1 MHFYIEKST
10 LIEGIAIVQK
20 ALPAKSSLPVL
31 DGIYMSANGDSLL
44 LKCCDLSM
52 QIETTVAADIREEG
66 AIVLPALLAEMA
78 QRLPDG
84 IDVEIHCEGNTVKIT
99 AGSFKTSLQ
108 GSDAEQFPELSI
120 SDSAEKLILEQQM
133 LRSMIRQTV
142 FATAQDE
149 SKPVLTGAL
158 LEADAE
164 RLDMVA
170 LDGYRLALRS
180 EFGSFG
186 AKAKAVLPARTLNE
200 IARSLSDS
208 KDSCELSF
216 SRNQVQIDLGHT
228 RIVARLLEGE
238 FTKFRQILPSEHKT
252 RIRVARAELQK
263 SIERALLVARES
275 KNNLVKFTIT
285 PNLLLINS
293 NSEMGAVYDELPIT
307 LMGDELEIAFN
318 AKFCIEV
325 LRVLDCEEIFIDF
338 TTSVSPCVVRP
349 AQGDRFLYLILPV
362 RLMER

>member
-1 MHFYIEKST
+1 MHFYIEKAA
-10 LIEGIAIVQK
+10 LIEGIATVQK
-20 ALPAKSSLPVL
+20 ALPSRSSLPVL
-31 DGIYMSANGDSLL
+31 DGIYMSASGDSLL
-44 LKCCDLSM
+44 LKCCDLSI
-52 QIETTVAADIREEG
+52 QIETTVPADIREEG

-78 QRLPDG
+78 QRLPDD
-84 IDVEIHCEGNTVKIT
+84 IDVEFHCENNTVKII

-108 GSDAEQFPELSI
+108 GADADQFPELSI
-120 SDSAEKLILEQQM
+120 ADTAEKLVLEQQM

-158 LEADAE
+158 LEAGAE

-180 EFGSFG
+180 ESGHFG
-186 AKAKAVLPARTLNE
+186 AQAKAVIPARTLNE

-208 KDSCELSF
+208 KDPCTLSF
-216 SRNQVQIDLGHT
+216 SKNMVQIDLGHT
-228 RIVARLLEGE
+228 RIIARLLEGE
-238 FTKFRQILPSEHKT
+238 FTKFRQILPNEHKT
-252 RIRVARAELQK
+252 RIRVQRSALQK

-293 NSEMGAVYDELPIT
+293 NSEMGDVYDELPIT

-325 LRVLDCEEIFIDF
+325 FRVLDCEEIFIDF

-349 AQGDRFLYLILPV
+349 AQGDKFLYLILPV

>member
-1 MHFYIEKST
+1 MHFYIEKQT
-10 LIEGIAIVQK
+10 LIEGISIVQK
-20 ALPAKSSLPVL
+20 AMPSKSTLPIT
-31 DGIYMSANGDSLL
+31 DGIFIAAKGDSLL
-44 LKCCDLSM
+44 LKCCDLSV
-52 QIETTVAADIREEG
+52 QIETTIPADILEEG
-66 AIVLPALLAEMA
+66 SIVLPALFCEMA
-78 QRLPDG
+78 QRLPED
-84 IDVEIHCEGNTVKIT
+84 IDVELSCENDSVKIS
-99 AGSFKTSLQ
+99 AGNFKTSLQ
-108 GSDAEQFPELSI
+108 GSPSSQFPELSI
-120 SDSAEKLILEQQM
+120 SDTAEQLVLEQQM

-149 SKPVLTGAL
+149 AKPVLMGAL
-158 LEADAE
+158 LEASDE

-180 EFGSFG
+180 ESGSFNT
-186 AKAKAVLPARTLNE
+186 KAKAVIPARTLNE

-208 KDSCELSF
+208 KDTCALSF
-216 SRNQVQIDLGHT
+216 SKNMVQIDLGHT
-228 RIVARLLEGE
+228 KIVARLLEGE

-252 RIRVARAELQK
+252 RIRIKRSALQK

-275 KNNLVKFTIT
+275 KNNLVKFTIV
-285 PNLLLINS
+285 PDLLLINS

-349 AQGDRFLYLILPV
+349 AQGDKFLYLILHV

>member
-1 MHFYIEKST
+1 MHFYIEKQT
-10 LIEGIAIVQK
+10 LIEGISIVQK
-20 ALPAKSSLPVL
+20 AMPSKSTLPIT
-31 DGIYMSANGDSLL
+31 DGIFISANVDSLL
-44 LKCCDLSM
+44 LKCCDLSI
-52 QIETTVAADIREEG
+52 QIETTIPADVREDG
-66 AIVLPALLAEMA
+66 SIVLPALFCEMA
-78 QRLPDG
+78 QRLPEDS
-84 IDVEIHCEGNTVKIT
+84 DVELFCENDSVKIS

-108 GSDAEQFPELSI
+108 GSPSSQFPELSI
-120 SDSAEKLILEQQM
+120 ADTADKLILEQQM

-149 SKPVLTGAL
+149 AKPVLMGAL
-158 LEADAE
+158 LEADNE

-180 EFGSFG
+180 ESGVFNT
-186 AKAKAVLPARTLNE
+186 KAKAVIPARTLNE

-208 KDSCELSF
+208 KDTLALSF
-216 SRNQVQIDLGHT
+216 SNNMVQIDLGHT
-228 RIVARLLEGE
+228 KIVARLLEGE
-238 FTKFRQILPSEHKT
+238 FTKFRQILPNEHKT
-252 RIRVARAELQK
+252 RIRIQRSALQK

-275 KNNLVKFTIT
+275 KNNLVKFTIM
-285 PNLLLINS
+285 PDMLIINS

-349 AQGDRFLYLILPV
+349 AQGEKFLYLILPV
-362 RLMER
+362 RLMDR